1 MIAYAINVYRIAI
14 MSSDDLME
22 MVPAE
27 RLGDDVADRVA
38 ARLAPRADRVLGA
51 AAVVAAR
58 APTTVAAGLD
68 PQSVSVDDRERLLEA
83 VRGALADRLGSSQV
97 FILQD
102 TDPATAAVISAVIEQ
117 LPAVVASR
125 RQALSERNIETMVDL
140 LLGADPL
147 AAAMPAIERD
157 NAAAQ
162 ADFLKRWP
170 VLTADAVAAQAE
182 HGSAN
187 RSVTASR
194 WKKARRIF
202 GMRVSG
208 REAYPA
214 FQFRE
219 GRPRSV
225 VGKVLEALP
234 PGFTGW
240 QTAFWFTGPN
250 GWLDGRAPVERL
262 EDEAAV
268 VAAAGHERD
277 AWMG

>member
-1 MIAYAINVYRIAI
+1 

-38 ARLAPRADRVLGA
+38 ARLAPRTDQMLGA
-51 AAVVAAR
+51 AAVLAAR

-68 PQSVSVDDRERLLEA
+68 PQGVSVDDRERLLEA

-102 TDPATAAVISAVIEQ
+102 TDPAATAVISAVIEQ

-187 RSVTASR
+187 RSATASR

-225 VGKVLEALP
+225 VSKVLEALP

-250 GWLDGRAPVERL
+250 GWLDGQAPVERL

-268 VAAAGHERD
+268 VAAAGRERD

>member
-1 MIAYAINVYRIAI
+1 MP
-14 MSSDDLME
+14 SDDLME

-27 RLGDDVADRVA
+27 RLGDDVAKRVA
-38 ARLAPRADRVLGA
+38 ARLAPRAEQAVDKATDSGAVMATSDIEADRVANRHRQWL
-51 AAVVAAR
+51 
-58 APTTVAAGLD
+58 LD
-68 PQSVSVDDRERLLEA
+68 A

-102 TDPATAAVISAVIEQ
+102 TDPAVAAVISAVIEQ
-117 LPAVVASR
+117 LPGVVASR

-147 AAAMPAIERD
+147 ATAMPAIERD

-162 ADFLKRWP
+162 AGFLRRWP

-187 RSVTASR
+187 RSATASR

-202 GMRVSG
+202 GMRVAG
-208 REAYPA
+208 REVYPA
-214 FQFRE
+214 FQFIE
-219 GRPRSV
+219 GRPRPV
-225 VGKVLEALP
+225 VGKALEALP

-250 GWLDGRAPVERL
+250 GWLDGQAPVERL
-262 EDEAAV
+262 GDEAAV
-268 VAAAGHERD
+268 VAAADRERET
-277 AWMG
+277 WMG

>member
-1 MIAYAINVYRIAI
+1 MP
-14 MSSDDLME
+14 SDALME
-22 MVPAE
+22 TVPAE
-27 RLGDDVADRVA
+27 RLGDDVANRVA
-38 ARLAPRADRVLGA
+38 ARLAPGDRSQAGA
-51 AAVVAAR
+51 AASASGSSASATAR
-58 APTTVAAGLD
+58 PDAPRALAN
-68 PQSVSVDDRERLLEA
+68 DRERLLEA

-102 TDPATAAVISAVIEQ
+102 MDPAVASVISAVIEQ
-117 LPAVVASR
+117 LPTLVASR
-125 RQALSERNIETMVDL
+125 RQALSERNIEALVDVF
-140 LLGADPL
+140 LGVDPL

-170 VLTADAVAAQAE
+170 VLTADAVAGQAE

-187 RSVTASR
+187 RSATASR

-202 GMRVSG
+202 GIRAAG
-208 REAYPA
+208 REVYPA
-214 FQFRE
+214 FQFQE
-219 GRPRSV
+219 GRPRPV
-225 VGKVLEALP
+225 MGKVLAALP

-250 GWLDGRAPVERL
+250 GWLDGQAPVERL
-262 EDEAAV
+262 RDEAAV
-268 VAAAGHERD
+268 VAAADRERD